1 MAAVI
6 TMKQLLEAGVHFGH
20 RTRRWNPKMRQYI
33 FTERSGIHI
42 IDLHQTMTRINE
54 YYELVRDLVTEG
66 RTVLFVGTKRQ
77 AQGAI
82 EQEATRCGMPY
93 INNRWLGGTLTNWST
108 IKQRIDYLNRQE
120 RRKANGEFQ
129 SLPKIEQLVIDREIA
144 KLNRRIGGIKTL
156 TNMPNLIFV
165 IDTQREE
172 LAVKEANKIG
182 IPLLAVADTNSDP
195 DDITYI
201 IPGNDD
207 AIRSVKLVAQIIAD
221 AVEEGRRVR
230 EMDLEE
236 TGQVS
241 DDELA
246 EMEQYLGPSTL
257 AKLQGIDEDEDVM
270 ESAPVAF
277 QEEQTET
284 EQYLGPSTLAKLQGI
299 DEDEDVM
306 ESAPVAFQEEQTETE
321 QYLGPSTLAKLQGMD
336 EDEDVMESTPGAFQE
351 EQTAETDEQPS
362 PDPVGADSV
371 DSTFAAQ

>member
-284 EQYLGPSTLAKLQGI
+284 EQYLGPSTLAKLQGV

-321 QYLGPSTLAKLQGMD
+321 QYLGPSTLAKLQGID
-336 EDEDVMESTPGAFQE
+336 EDEDVMESAPVAFQE

>member
-1 MAAVI
+1 MRGHSQREQGGSATLEVLVASAV

-54 YYELVRDLVTEG
+54 FYEMVRRLVAGGGTI
-66 RTVLFVGTKRQ
+66 LFVGTKRQ
-77 AQGAI
+77 AQGTV

-93 INNRWLGGTLTNWST
+93 IHNRWLGGTLTNWAT
-108 IKQRIDYLNRQE
+108 IKKRIDYLNRQE

-129 SLPKIEQLVIDREIA
+129 SLPKIEQLVIDRELA

-156 TNMPNLIFV
+156 TEMPNLIFV

-182 IPLLAVADTNSDP
+182 IPLIAVADTNSDP
-195 DDITYI
+195 DEITYV

-207 AIRSVKLVAQIIAD
+207 AIRAVKLITQILAD
-221 AVEEGRRVR
+221 AVEEGRRFR
-230 EMDLEE
+230 EVDMVE

-246 EMEQYLGPSTL
+246 EL
-257 AKLQGIDEDEDVM
+257 
-270 ESAPVAF
+270 
-277 QEEQTET
+277 
-284 EQYLGPSTLAKLQGI
+284 
-299 DEDEDVM
+299 
-306 ESAPVAFQEEQTETE
+306 E
-321 QYLGPSTLAKLQGMD
+321 QYLGPSTLAKLQGM
-336 EDEDVMESTPGAFQE
+336 EEEGEEGASEPAVQNAAPE
-351 EQTAETDEQPS
+351 EENVAAVPEAELSQAGEAAAPEQTESEPVESEPAETE
-362 PDPVGADSV
+362 PVGEEG
-371 DSTFAAQ
+371 

>member
-1 MAAVI
+1 MASAV

-54 YYELVRDLVTEG
+54 YYEMVRRLVVDG
-66 RTVLFVGTKRQ
+66 GTVLFVGTKRQ
-77 AQGAI
+77 AQGSI

-93 INNRWLGGTLTNWST
+93 IHNRWLGGTLTNWAT

-129 SLPKIEQLVIDREIA
+129 ALPKIEQLGIDRELA

-156 TNMPNLIFV
+156 TDMPNLIFV
-165 IDTQREE
+165 IDTQQEE

-182 IPLLAVADTNSDP
+182 IPLIAVADTNSDP
-195 DDITYI
+195 DTITYV

-207 AIRSVKLVAQIIAD
+207 AIRSVKLIAQIIAD
-221 AVEEGRRVR
+221 AVEEGRRFL
-230 EMDLEE
+230 EMDMVE

-246 EMEQYLGPSTL
+246 EL
-257 AKLQGIDEDEDVM
+257 
-270 ESAPVAF
+270 
-277 QEEQTET
+277 
-284 EQYLGPSTLAKLQGI
+284 
-299 DEDEDVM
+299 
-306 ESAPVAFQEEQTETE
+306 E

-336 EDEDVMESTPGAFQE
+336 EEEGAADAVGQE
-351 EQTAETDEQPS
+351 AAEPAVSATEEENRPPAAGTDASQTAAAP
-362 PDPVGADSV
+362 A
-371 DSTFAAQ
+371 AAQTAPDAVGEEG

>member
-257 AKLQGIDEDEDVM
+257 AKLQGIEEDEDVM

-299 DEDEDVM
+299 EEDEDVM

-336 EDEDVMESTPGAFQE
+336 EDEDVMESAPVAFQE

>member
-1 MAAVI
+1 MGCRQRAVI
-6 TMKQLLEAGVHFGH
+6 LSVNRTEAQTLEVLVASVVTMKELLEAGVHFGH

-54 YYELVRDLVTEG
+54 YYEMVRSLVAEG
-66 RTVLFVGTKRQ
+66 GSVLFVGTKRQ
-77 AQGAI
+77 AQGTV

-93 INNRWLGGTLTNWST
+93 IHNRWLGGTLTNWAT

-129 SLPKIEQLVIDREIA
+129 SLPKIEQLVIDRELA
-144 KLNRRIGGIKTL
+144 KLKRRIGGIKTL

-172 LAVKEANKIG
+172 LAVKESNKIG
-182 IPLLAVADTNSDP
+182 IPLIAVADTNSDP
-195 DDITYI
+195 DEITYV

-207 AIRSVKLVAQIIAD
+207 AIRAVKLITRIVAD
-221 AVEEGRRVR
+221 AVEEGRRFR
-230 EMDLEE
+230 EVDMVE

-246 EMEQYLGPSTL
+246 EL
-257 AKLQGIDEDEDVM
+257 
-270 ESAPVAF
+270 
-277 QEEQTET
+277 
-284 EQYLGPSTLAKLQGI
+284 
-299 DEDEDVM
+299 
-306 ESAPVAFQEEQTETE
+306 E

-336 EDEDVMESTPGAFQE
+336 DEEEGEQE
-351 EQTAETDEQPS
+351 TGGEPAEQPADVAEEENQAAVPEAELS
-362 PDPVGADSV
+362 QPDDEEPPEQAEPADTQPVGEEG
-371 DSTFAAQ
+371 

>member
-336 EDEDVMESTPGAFQE
+336 EDEDVMESTPVAFQE